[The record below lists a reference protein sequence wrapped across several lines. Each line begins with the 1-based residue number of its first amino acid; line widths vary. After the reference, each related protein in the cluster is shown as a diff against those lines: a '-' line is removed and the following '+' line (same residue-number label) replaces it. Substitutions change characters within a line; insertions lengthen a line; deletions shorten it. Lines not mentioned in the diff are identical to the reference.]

1 LTSARAAATASDTL
15 AGLAAISTLRRN
27 LDQHEHDLILKAR
40 SSGATWQQIAASL
53 GYEDRQAAQ
62 QRHRSSAAASTASRI
77 RHGRGRDGLT
87 CGNALKSRSNPR

>member
-53 GYEDRQAAQ
+53 GYKDRQAAQ
-62 QRHRSSAAASTASRI
+62 QRHRTLSRGI
-77 RHGRGRDGLT
+77 NSEPHP
-87 CGNALKSRSNPR
+87 SRTRP